1 MKAVKINLAGRV
13 RYLAFTGEA
22 MFQMR
27 DKFGGTSQLLEDMK
41 ADTREGFSIACEAAA
56 ILAEQ
61 GELVRRNF
69 GYDPERMPTTAEIA
83 ATSAPSEIVAL
94 KLAIPAAISL
104 GYGREVEPEN
114 DEVDLGLA
122 ELNTQKKRGNADRIP
137 PGGHS
142 GGLITERRPPHAS
155 RGSGRPF
162 RALPPGPGGAEENG
176 TGGRIT
182 PEGRPPPAE
191 NHLRNFNLTV
201 AP

>member
-27 DKFGGTSQLLEDMK
+27 DKFGGTSQLLDNMK

-56 ILAEQ
+56 LLAEQ

-69 GYDPERMPTTAEIA
+69 GYDPEPILDASTIA
-83 ATSAPSEIVAL
+83 ATAAPNEIVAL

-122 ELNTQKKRGNADRIP
+122 ELNTQKKNEVTRVEYLREGIAAGLSPKDALLMP
-137 PGGHS
+137 PGEVADLFELYLRARGVRRR
-142 GGLITERRPPHAS
+142 TE
-155 RGSGRPF
+155 
-162 RALPPGPGGAEENG
+162 
-176 TGGRIT
+176 
-182 PEGRPPPAE
+182 PEDE
-191 NHLRNFNLTV
+191 
-201 AP
+201 

>member
-27 DKFGGTSQLLEDMK
+27 DKFGGTSQLLDNMK

-56 ILAEQ
+56 LLAEQ

-69 GYDPERMPTTAEIA
+69 GYDPEPILDASTA
-83 ATSAPSEIVAL
+83 ATAAPSEIVAL

-122 ELNTQKKRGNADRIP
+122 ELDAQKKTR
-137 PGGHS
+137 
-142 GGLITERRPPHAS
+142 
-155 RGSGRPF
+155 
-162 RALPPGPGGAEENG
+162 
-176 TGGRIT
+176 
-182 PEGRPPPAE
+182 
-191 NHLRNFNLTV
+191 
-201 AP
+201 